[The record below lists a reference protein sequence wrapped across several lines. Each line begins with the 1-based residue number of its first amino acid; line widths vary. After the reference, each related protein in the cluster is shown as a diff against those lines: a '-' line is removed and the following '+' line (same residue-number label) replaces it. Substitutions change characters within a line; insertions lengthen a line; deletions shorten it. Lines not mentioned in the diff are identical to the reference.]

1 LLEHGQLRRVGP
13 PAEVIDEHLGDVFE
27 DRVPDGEF
35 GERWGS
41 GQGEIELVEL
51 LDAGGQ
57 PTKRIRTGDPVVLR
71 MHYVMHEALTQPVF
85 GMAIQ
90 RMDGAEVTGP
100 NTREAGLVP
109 DRVEGR
115 GVIDLR
121 LDRLMLVPGTYDLT
135 VSLANFTLTHTYDFR
150 YRVLRFDVEAGDPY
164 AEFGVVALDGTWS
177 GTPLST

>member
-1 LLEHGQLRRVGP
+1 VTP
-13 PAEVIDEHLGDVFE
+13 SFSVVVWSA
-27 DRVPDGEF
+27 
-35 GERWGS
+35 
-41 GQGEIELVEL
+41 
-51 LDAGGQ
+51 GQ

-164 AEFGVVALDGTWS
+164 AEFGVVALDGIWS
-177 GTPLST
+177 GTPLPT